1 MGSARA
7 NGLVKRRGSPSS
19 YDLAVYPR
27 LSVPSQRAAQAH
39 AAVNLFDTN
48 RPTIPAKEDI
58 DIRRHLRISMK
69 IYSVVI
75 PGKAQPYSIS
85 CSVWMYEL

>member
-7 NGLVKRRGSPSS
+7 NGLAKRRGSPSS
-19 YDLAVYPR
+19 HDLALYPR
-27 LSVPSQRAAQAH
+27 LSVSSKRAAQAH
-39 AAVNLFDTN
+39 AAVNLFDHN

-69 IYSVVI
+69 IYSVMI
-75 PGKAQPYSIS
+75 PRKPQRYSIS